1 MKRFKLIGLTGT
13 TGAGKSEAAQLFCEN
28 GYEVIYAD
36 FLAREI
42 MNNPIVLSC
51 LCESFGSDIVADNKL
66 NRELLAERAFKNSDT
81 KKLLDSV
88 THPFIT
94 ALFLS
99 ELKRLSGFGT
109 KRILFDASQLFES
122 GLDEICDCVISV
134 TAPEDIRLRRIT
146 ERDGLTIEQAKERMS
161 VQFSDDYFRENS
173 DFVIENNRDFAFF
186 KQAVGKIIKTLEV
199 RFGSDEK
206 A

>member
-1 MKRFKLIGLTGT
+1 MKSIKLIGLTGT
-13 TGAGKSEAAQLFCEN
+13 TGTGKSEAAQLFREN
-28 GYEVIYAD
+28 GCEVVYAD

-42 MNNPIVLSC
+42 MNNPIVLSG
-51 LCESFGSDIVADNKL
+51 LRVSFGEDVVAENGL
-66 NRELLAERAFKNSDT
+66 NRRLLAERAFKNIQT

-99 ELKRLSGFGT
+99 ELKRLDGLGA

-122 GLDEICDCVISV
+122 GLDVICDCVISV
-134 TAPEDIRLRRIT
+134 TAPEDIRLKRIT
-146 ERDGLTIEQAKERMS
+146 ERDGLTLAQAKERMS
-161 VQFSDDYFRENS
+161 IQFSDEFFREHS
-173 DFVIENNRDFAFF
+173 DFVIENTKDFSTF
-186 KQAVGKIIKTLEV
+186 KQSVCKIIKTLEV
-199 RFGSDEK
+199 QFGSDEN

>member
-13 TGAGKSEAAQLFCEN
+13 TGAGKSEAAQLFRES

-51 LCESFGSDIVADNKL
+51 LCGSFGSDVVTDNKL

-99 ELKRLSGFGT
+99 EVKRMSGLGA

-122 GLDEICDCVISV
+122 GLNEICDCVISV

-173 DFVIENNRDFAFF
+173 DFVIENNRDFASF

-199 RFGSDEK
+199 QFGSDEK